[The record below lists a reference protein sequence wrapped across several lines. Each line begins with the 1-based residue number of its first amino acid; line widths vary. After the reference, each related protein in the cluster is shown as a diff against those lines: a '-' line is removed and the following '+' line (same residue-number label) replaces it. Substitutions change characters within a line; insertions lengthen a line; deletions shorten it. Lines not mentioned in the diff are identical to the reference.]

1 MQDHRRLGRELELFD
16 TDPLIGAGLPY
27 WLPAGAAIRH
37 ALEEYIYDAERRA
50 GYQHV
55 HSPVLGKREL
65 YEISGHWDHYRDGM
79 YPPMTVSQNQRGS
92 EEVVLRPSLCPHHA
106 LIFRSR
112 SRSYRELPLRMAEL
126 GGQYR
131 SELSGVLGGLTRV
144 RSIQLNDG
152 HIFCS
157 GDQVA
162 DEVAASLAM
171 IRQAYWDMGIE
182 PARYRLSLASR
193 GAKYVGSQEIW
204 DEATEVLKKALDD
217 AGLPYEAEEG
227 EAAFYGPKI
236 DIQIEDCS
244 EREASLSTI
253 QVDFYQPERF
263 NLSYIGPDGN
273 KHRPVMVHRS
283 VIGGLERLVAHLTE
297 VHNGS
302 FPAWYAPVQLATLPV
317 GGGAGEL
324 AWAAEVQRRAL
335 AEGLRAEVVGPDES
349 LAARIRANRLVPYLG
364 IVGAKEAEA
373 GEVSLRLRDGCQ
385 LPSVSTEDALAGIL
399 ARVRSF
405 SHELWGRD

>member
-1 MQDHRRLGRELELFD
+1 MKDHRKLGRELELFD

-37 ALEEYIYDAERRA
+37 VLEEYVYDLERRA

-79 YPPMTVSQNQRGS
+79 YPPMRIGA
-92 EEVVLRPSLCPHHA
+92 EEVLLRPSLCPHHA
-106 LIFRSR
+106 VIFRSR
-112 SRSYRELPLRMAEL
+112 SRSYRELPLRIAEL

-152 HIFCS
+152 HIFCTL
-157 GDQVA
+157 DQVEA
-162 DEVAASLAM
+162 EVAAALAM
-171 IRQAYWDMGIE
+171 IQQAYRDLGIE
-182 PARYRLSLASR
+182 PARYRLSLASP
-193 GAKYVGSQEIW
+193 GAKYVGSAEIW
-204 DEATEVLKKALDD
+204 DQATEILRNALAD
-217 AGLPYEAEEG
+217 AGLPYAEEAG

-236 DIQIEDCS
+236 DIQIEDSS

-263 NLSYIGPDGN
+263 GLTYIAPDGK

-283 VIGGLERLVAHLTE
+283 VIGSLERLVAHLIE
-297 VHNGS
+297 VHEGA
-302 FPAWYAPVQLATLPV
+302 FPPWYAPSQLAILPV
-317 GGGAGEL
+317 SDAQEDATL
-324 AWAAEVQRRAL
+324 TVAEAATA
-335 AEGLRAEVVGPDES
+335 AALRAEVISPEGKPT
-349 LAARIRANRLVPYLG
+349 LGARIRQARLVPYLA
-364 IVGAKEAEA
+364 IVGPQEVESQA
-373 GEVSLRLRDGCQ
+373 VSLRLRDGRQ
-385 LPSVSTEDALAGIL
+385 LPMVPTEEALAKIL
-399 ARVRSF
+399 ARVRSR
-405 SHELWGRD
+405 SHELWPVS

>member
-1 MQDHRRLGRELELFD
+1 MKDHRKLGRELELFD

-37 ALEEYIYDAERRA
+37 VLEEYVYDLERRA
-50 GYQHV
+50 GYRHV

-79 YPPMTVSQNQRGS
+79 YPPMRIGA
-92 EEVVLRPSLCPHHA
+92 EEVLLRPSLCPHHA
-106 LIFRSR
+106 VIFRSR
-112 SRSYRELPLRMAEL
+112 SRSYRELPLRIAEL

-152 HIFCS
+152 HIFCTL
-157 GDQVA
+157 DQVEA
-162 DEVAASLAM
+162 EVAASLAM
-171 IRQAYWDMGIE
+171 IRGAYRDLGIE

-193 GAKYVGSQEIW
+193 GAKYVGSDEIW
-204 DEATEVLKKALDD
+204 AQATEILRNALAH
-217 AGLPYEAEEG
+217 AGLHYEEEEG

-236 DIQIEDCS
+236 DIQIEDTS

-263 NLSYIGPDGN
+263 GLTYIGQDGA

-283 VIGGLERLVAHLTE
+283 VIGGLERLVAHLIE
-297 VHNGS
+297 IHEGA
-302 FPAWYAPVQLATLPV
+302 FPPWYAPTQLAMLPV
-317 GGGAGEL
+317 SDAQED
-324 AWAAEVQRRAL
+324 AALTV
-335 AEGLRAEVVGPDES
+335 AEAATAAGLRVEMVAPDES
-349 LAARIRANRLVPYLG
+349 LAARIRAKRLVPYLA
-364 IVGAKEAEA
+364 IVGAKEVEA
-373 GEVSLRLRDGCQ
+373 KAMSVRVRDGRQ
-385 LPSVSTEDALAGIL
+385 LPMVPTEEALAKIL
-399 ARVRSF
+399 ARVRSR
-405 SHELWGRD
+405 SHELWPVS